1 MDINQQY
8 RRFFDVA
15 RSQPA
20 DEGVPCA
27 FENRVMARIRA
38 LGGEVPQGLDWARGL
53 LVAVL
58 PCAALMLL
66 ATAAFA
72 SVQIAA
78 KPVFDQPPDE
88 LALAVLE
95 PIQNMAEEW

>member
-8 RRFFDVA
+8 KRFFDVA

-20 DEGVPCA
+20 DGGVPCA

-53 LVAVL
+53 FVAVL

-66 ATAAFA
+66 ATAVFA
-72 SVQIAA
+72 SAQFAA
-78 KPVFDQPPDE
+78 NPASEMPPDE

-95 PIQNMAEEW
+95 PIQTSGEAW

>member
-8 RRFFDVA
+8 KRFFDVA

-20 DEGVPCA
+20 DGGVPCA

-38 LGGEVPQGLDWARGL
+38 LGGEVQGLDWARGL

-66 ATAAFA
+66 ATAVFA
-72 SVQIAA
+72 SARFAA
-78 KPVFDQPPDE
+78 NPVSEMPPDE

-95 PIQNMAEEW
+95 PIQNTGEAW

>member
-1 MDINQQY
+1 MDTNQQY
-8 RRFFDVA
+8 KRFFDVA
-15 RSQPA
+15 RSPPA
-20 DEGVPCA
+20 DCGVPCA

-38 LGGEVPQGLDWARGL
+38 LGGEVPQGREWARGRF
-53 LVAVL
+53 VAVL

-72 SVQIAA
+72 SAQFAA

-95 PIQNMAEEW
+95 PIQNTGEAW